1 MDSTKVL
8 NQAAEHTKELRVD
21 AHMST
26 PVAKNSMTVQT
37 TEVANHTKPSL
48 VQRVKKAWQV
58 LKGN

>member
-1 MDSTKVL
+1 
-8 NQAAEHTKELRVD
+8 
-21 AHMST
+21 
-26 PVAKNSMTVQT
+26 MTVQT